1 MHTHI
6 IMFAISFIWYWKD
19 LVFISIRLYKVE
31 PPNLYCTTGHI
42 RTRCTQRPNERF
54 HASQRNQSWWWPYP
68 TASCKSLWSQ
78 SCLVQSRDEI
88 ACWKRI
94 TNKIKWTNIYSW
106 TTDRQ
111 RGHFCICNVA
121 MVWIASGIPKGIT
134 GGGGP
139 AQNSN
144 DAEEASQRTTLGIR
158 RGWICGAT
166 DFQLEQIEGCLRS
179 NPRWDIL
186 YRARISKRN
195 AWSLSWHKPNTQR
208 HTRRSCIILRSIS
221 GHLRYNRYSKL
232 TNRLKHFS

>member
-1 MHTHI
+1 MTKWAVSCFTKKP
-6 IMFAISFIWYWKD
+6 IMVMTIPNG
-19 LVFISIRLYKVE
+19 KVQE
-31 PPNLYCTTGHI
+31 LMITILPGTI
-42 RTRCTQRPNERF
+42 AR
-54 HASQRNQSWWWPYP
+54 RN
-68 TASCKSLWSQ
+68 CMLK
-78 SCLVQSRDEI
+78 
-88 ACWKRI
+88 
-94 TNKIKWTNIYSW
+94 TNSKIKWTNIYSW

-121 MVWIASGIPKGIT
+121 MVWIVSGIPKGIT
-134 GGGGP
+134 GGGRP
-139 AQNSN
+139 AHNSN
-144 DAEEASQRTTLGIR
+144 DAEEASQNTTLGIR

-186 YRARISKRN
+186 YRARITKRN

-232 TNRLKHFS
+232 ANRLKHFS